1 LLSATPRRVFV
12 LFAALLCS
20 ATPSRATAES
30 APAAES
36 VPASVKVTAQL
47 SSRTS
52 LRVSN
57 DLLQFEVVYPTQ
69 PVMVSVGFAAGA
81 RTFPDGAVLL
91 SFEMV
96 EHVRGIDGLPH
107 GGATLTLMNED
118 GGTLTEVKPGVPTTA
133 RHWVGSG
140 LRTGHLVLALRAET
154 AGRYMVPI
162 RVTLSAP

>member
-1 LLSATPRRVFV
+1 MRLSATPRRPI
-12 LFAALLCS
+12 LLIAALFCS
-20 ATPSRATAES
+20 AMPSQATTECA
-30 APAAES
+30 
-36 VPASVKVTAQL
+36 PASVKVTAQL

-69 PVMVSVGFAAGA
+69 PVIVSVGFAAGA

-96 EHVRGIDGLPH
+96 EDIRELDGLHH
-107 GGATLTLMNED
+107 GDATLTLMNED
-118 GGTLTEVKPGVPTTA
+118 GGTLAEVKAGVPTTI
-133 RHWVGSG
+133 RRWVGSG
-140 LRTGHLVLALRAET
+140 LRTGQLVFALRAET

-162 RVTLSAP
+162 RVTLTAP